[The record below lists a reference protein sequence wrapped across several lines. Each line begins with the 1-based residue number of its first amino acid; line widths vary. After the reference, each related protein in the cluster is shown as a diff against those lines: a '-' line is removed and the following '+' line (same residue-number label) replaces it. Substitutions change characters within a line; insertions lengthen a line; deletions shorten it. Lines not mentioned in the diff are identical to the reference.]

1 MIKLE
6 TNKMKEPQEFIPDE
20 DLKSFFLAGTLFL
33 DLSEK
38 LEQQEYNRLRVLYKL
53 HKNVHDLLFQ
63 FYQCNLNM
71 RCLDVCEVFG
81 FYFVEKEGEK
91 KKKHHMSARL
101 YNYIRFVQQIMKSKS
116 MITDYL
122 LYSAGQLDELE
133 RIASIYYQKD
143 IGKEITREEIFQ
155 RKGQEKK

>member
-1 MIKLE
+1 M
-6 TNKMKEPQEFIPDE
+6 
-20 DLKSFFLAGTLFL
+20 
-33 DLSEK
+33 
-38 LEQQEYNRLRVLYKL
+38 
-53 HKNVHDLLFQ
+53 
-63 FYQCNLNM
+63 
-71 RCLDVCEVFG
+71 FG
-81 FYFVEKEGEK
+81 FYFVEKEGAK

-116 MITDYL
+116 MIADYL

>member
-20 DLKSFFLAGTLFL
+20 DLKRFFLTEPLFL
-33 DLSEK
+33 YLSEK
-38 LEQQEYNRLRVLYKL
+38 VELQEYDRLRVLYKL
-53 HKNVHDLLFQ
+53 HKDVHDLLFHL
-63 FYQCNLNM
+63 YQCNLNTHY
-71 RCLDVCEVFG
+71 LEVCEVFG

-101 YNYIRFVQQIMKSKS
+101 YAYTRFIQQIMKSKS
-116 MITDYL
+116 MIADYL

-133 RIASIYYQKD
+133 RVASIYYQKD
-143 IGKEITREEIFQ
+143 IGKEITREEIFP
-155 RKGQEKK
+155 RKGQVKK

>member
-101 YNYIRFVQQIMKSKS
+101 YACTRFIQQIIKYCDLGKV
-116 MITDYL
+116 IIIFTNTVVGVIL
-122 LYSAGQLDELE
+122 LYILLQMH
-133 RIASIYYQKD
+133 
-143 IGKEITREEIFQ
+143 
-155 RKGQEKK
+155 

>member
-1 MIKLE
+1 
-6 TNKMKEPQEFIPDE
+6 
-20 DLKSFFLAGTLFL
+20 
-33 DLSEK
+33 
-38 LEQQEYNRLRVLYKL
+38 
-53 HKNVHDLLFQ
+53 
-63 FYQCNLNM
+63 
-71 RCLDVCEVFG
+71 
-81 FYFVEKEGEK
+81 
-91 KKKHHMSARL
+91 
-101 YNYIRFVQQIMKSKS
+101 MKSKS

>member
-1 MIKLE
+1 
-6 TNKMKEPQEFIPDE
+6 
-20 DLKSFFLAGTLFL
+20 
-33 DLSEK
+33 
-38 LEQQEYNRLRVLYKL
+38 
-53 HKNVHDLLFQ
+53 
-63 FYQCNLNM
+63 
-71 RCLDVCEVFG
+71 
-81 FYFVEKEGEK
+81 
-91 KKKHHMSARL
+91 MSARM